1 MQRRDFTLGLFA
13 AAATASS
20 LAHAGKEKVSKPAAA
35 DHPGH
40 HGVGA
45 GTGRYAA
52 LAQAF
57 ASCAGTATEC
67 VSHCQRLL
75 AEGDTMMGDCLKT
88 SLACDAI
95 CPAVAR
101 LARLESDQA
110 PVFAKAAIPA
120 MQACMDACKPHIEH
134 HAFCKACFE
143 ACGAAVAAAQAV

>member
-13 AAATASS
+13 AAAAASG
-20 LAHAGKEKVSKPAAA
+20 LAHAGKDKASKPLVA
-35 DHPGH
+35 DHPDH
-40 HGVGA
+40 H

-57 ASCAGTATEC
+57 ASCAATATEC

-75 AEGDTMMGDCLKT
+75 AEGDTMMGDCLRT
-88 SLACDAI
+88 ALACDAI

-110 PVFAKAAIPA
+110 PAFAKAAIPS

-143 ACGAAVAAAQAV
+143 ACGAAVAAAQAA